1 MSYAGSYSYSY
12 AGSYSYPS
20 EVAPTAA
27 RASTMGTTWTSMAI

>member
-27 RASTMGTTWTSMAI
+27 RRL